1 MGTITETARVL
12 YVDDDPS
19 FADMISTMLEREAD
33 FLTIETAETAERGL
47 EFIRTETVDCV
58 VSDYSMPETDGLEFL
73 RAVRKEDEE
82 LPFLLL
88 TGRGSE
94 DIASEAITAGVT
106 DYIQKQQG
114 TEHYSLL
121 ANRIENAVEQYR
133 AGEELERQKQELKN
147 LKNRFQSFVK
157 HSPDIITA
165 IDEEGTI
172 RYQSPA
178 VERILGYEQQQRIGT
193 KAIEHV
199 HPDDRGRVLEGF
211 YEIVNSNSE
220 GRVVQEY
227 RVKHADGSW
236 IWLESI
242 MSTGETHSEEDYV
255 INSRDVTER
264 KRRERELEQKTERL
278 DEFAGIVSHDL
289 QSPLM
294 VADSRLS
301 LAHKACECGG
311 AIEHI
316 EGAGD
321 ALDRM
326 DEIIDATLTLAREGQ
341 IVDETER
348 VDLADLADRCFKNVA
363 PQETELELMIEA
375 LTLRADPDRLRHVL
389 ENLFANAVDHGG
401 DTVTICIGETEGN
414 GFYIADDG
422 PGIPEEEYD
431 EIFEPGYSMSK
442 EGTGFGLAI
451 VEEIVEAHGW
461 DVEVTE
467 SVDGGARFE
476 ITDIEVV

>member
-1 MGTITETARVL
+1 MGPITETARVL
-12 YVDDDPS
+12 YVDDDRS

-33 FLTIETAETAERGL
+33 ILTVQTAEDAEAGL
-47 EFIRTETVDCV
+47 EFIREETIDCV

-73 RAVRKEDEE
+73 RTVREENED

-121 ANRIENAVEQYR
+121 ANRIQNAVEQYR
-133 AGEELERQKQELKN
+133 AERELERQKQELES

-165 IDEEGTI
+165 IDKEGTI

-178 VERILGYEQQQRIGT
+178 VEEILGYDQQQRVGT
-193 KAIEHV
+193 KAIEYV
-199 HPDDRGRVLEGF
+199 HPEDRERVLEGF
-211 YEIVNSNSE
+211 FEVVDGNSE
-220 GRVVQEY
+220 GTVVQEY
-227 RVKHADGSW
+227 RVEHADGSW
-236 IWLESI
+236 VWLESI

-294 VADSRLS
+294 IADSRVS
-301 LAHKACECGG
+301 MAGNACECGG
-311 AIEHI
+311 ALEHI
-316 EGAGD
+316 EAASE

-326 DEIIDATLTLAREGQ
+326 DEIIDATLALAREGQ

-348 VDLADLADRCFKNVA
+348 VDLTDLADRCFQTVA
-363 PQETELELMIEA
+363 PPETELEAVIEG
-375 LTLRADPDRLRHVL
+375 LTICADPDRLRHIL

-401 DTVTICIGETEGN
+401 DTVTIRIGETEAD
-414 GFYIADDG
+414 GFYVADDG
-422 PGIPEEEYD
+422 PGIPDEERE
-431 EIFEPGYSMSK
+431 EIFEPGYSMS
-442 EGTGFGLAI
+442 EDGTGFGLAI
-451 VEEIVEAHGW
+451 VEEIVKAHGW
-461 DVEVTE
+461 DIEVAE
-467 SVDGGARFE
+467 SDAGGARFE
-476 ITDIEVV
+476 ITDVETV